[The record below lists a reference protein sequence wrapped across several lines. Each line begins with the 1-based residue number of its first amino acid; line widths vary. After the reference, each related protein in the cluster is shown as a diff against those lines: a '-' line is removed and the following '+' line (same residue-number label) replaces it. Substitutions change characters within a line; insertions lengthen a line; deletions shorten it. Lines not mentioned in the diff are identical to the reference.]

1 MQSGEVE
8 ILIVEDEPT
17 DIQLI
22 LRALKKGNLTNKVH
36 VVRDGVKAL
45 DFLYGT
51 GTHAGRDASAVP
63 KVVLLDLK
71 LPKLGG
77 IEVLKKLKGD
87 PRTQKI
93 PVVIMTSSREEPD
106 MQACYALGANSYV
119 VKPVAFEDFAAA
131 VAGIGYY
138 WMLLNEPM
146 V

>member
-1 MQSGEVE
+1 MTNGEVE

-36 VVRDGVKAL
+36 VVRDGVEAL
-45 DFLYGT
+45 DFLFGT
-51 GTHAGRDASAVP
+51 GVHAERDASAVP

-71 LPKLGG
+71 LPKMGG
-77 IEVLKKLKGD
+77 IEVLERVKSD
-87 PRTQKI
+87 PRTKNI

-106 MQACYALGANSYV
+106 MKACYRLGANSYV

-138 WMLLNEPM
+138 WMLLNEPLG
-146 V
+146 